1 MRPLADSQARTART
15 RAVPVTRVEPLLEHE
30 DALVIDLRSPGEFA
44 EDHLP
49 GARNVPLFGDEERAL
64 IGFLYHRES
73 PQVAFEQG
81 RALASARIQRLV
93 SEIAG
98 HAGWRLTADDLDR
111 RVMAMTEAGIDGLT
125 AELAGEPVSE
135 LPARPVLLHCW
146 RGGLRSLSVVAFL
159 RSLGYDDA
167 MGLIGGYKA
176 YRRHVIDA
184 TAGWDAPPAYVLRGL
199 TGVGKTLV
207 LREIEA
213 QRPGSTFDLERLAGH
228 RSSLLGMVGLEP
240 CTQKTF
246 ESRILA
252 RIREGSAGPLVFE
265 GESRKVGD
273 AIIPEHVWGVLGGGT
288 SIELRAS
295 RAHRVQVLL
304 DDYLATDAS
313 RPALRCQL
321 EAVAER
327 MPGRPD
333 LVSMLDGGRE
343 AALVE
348 LLLEDYYD
356 PLYRHSEKGK
366 HYAHTID
373 AEDPAQAARS
383 VLEWIDAQAPGPG

>member
-1 MRPLADSQARTART
+1 MAEIGTLLAH
-15 RAVPVTRVEPLLEHE
+15 PE
-30 DALVIDLRSPGEFA
+30 ALVIDLRSPGEFA
-44 EDHLP
+44 QDHLP

-64 IGFLYHRES
+64 IGLLYHRHS
-73 PQVAFEQG
+73 PQEAFERG
-81 RALASARIQRLV
+81 RALASARIERLV

-98 HAGWRLTADDLDR
+98 HAGWRLTVDDLEQR
-111 RVMAMTEAGIDGLT
+111 LLAMTEHGIDGLS
-125 AELAGEPVSE
+125 AELTGEPVRE
-135 LPARPVLLHCW
+135 LPERPVLLHCW

-159 RSLGYDDA
+159 RSLGRDDA
-167 MGLIGGYKA
+167 LGLVGGYKA
-176 YRRHVIDA
+176 YRRHAIDS
-184 TAGWDAPPAYVLRGL
+184 TAAWDAPGAYVLRGL

-213 QRPGSTFDLERLAGH
+213 LRPRSTFDLELLAGH

-246 ESRILA
+246 ESRIFV
-252 RIREGSAGPLVFE
+252 RIRDGFTGPPIFE

-273 AIIPEHVWGVLGGGT
+273 AIIPERVWSALAGGT

-295 RAHRVQVLL
+295 RDHRVRVLL
-304 DDYLATDAS
+304 DDYLASAAS
-313 RPALRCQL
+313 RPALRRQL
-321 EAVAER
+321 AAVAER

-343 AALVE
+343 VALVE
-348 LLLEDYYD
+348 LLLEAYYD
-356 PLYRHSEKGK
+356 PLYRHSEKRA

-373 AEDPAQAARS
+373 AEDPARAARA
-383 VLEWIDAQAPGPG
+383 VLAWIDARERAALQRSEIGLA